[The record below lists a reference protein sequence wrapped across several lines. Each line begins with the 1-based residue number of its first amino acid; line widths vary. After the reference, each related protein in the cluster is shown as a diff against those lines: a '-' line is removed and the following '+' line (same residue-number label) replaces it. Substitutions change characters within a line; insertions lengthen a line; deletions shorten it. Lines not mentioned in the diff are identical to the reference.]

1 MRRSVVQRPE
11 LLHRLASLSS
21 RNRATAGEP
30 KRRRFERQ
38 GFSRQERQGVTEDF
52 RFGNCFERHAS
63 VGALSFHPESFRADE
78 VELFDRG
85 GEAAAAHL
93 AAASPPRR
101 APIPRLASSEVLFA
115 GHLILEECVGGLGLF
130 LETR

>member
-21 RNRATAGEP
+21 RNRATAAEP

-93 AAASPPRR
+93 AAASPP
-101 APIPRLASSEVLFA
+101 LAMVKNTRKTGEKHARTRSACVLDCD
-115 GHLILEECVGGLGLF
+115 LQNL
-130 LETR
+130 